1 MSWPFGL
8 PKLLKI
14 LSTSTTGTSKR
25 WHLLDKERVLSKI
38 DELEGYLREL
48 EQVKPADL
56 EEYKKI
62 EKKRSSER
70 LLQLSI
76 ECMIDICALMVTGLR
91 LGLPSEEDD
100 LFERLEQADIISPL
114 MRETLRK
121 MKAFRNILVH
131 EYGRIDDQLVY
142 ELLQNKLN
150 DFDKFKCEILE
161 GIRNQN

>member
-1 MSWPFGL
+1 
-8 PKLLKI
+8 
-14 LSTSTTGTSKR
+14 
-25 WHLLDKERVLSKI
+25 LLDKERVLAKI

-48 EQVKPADL
+48 EQVKPVSL

-100 LFERLEQADIISPL
+100 LFERLEQAGIISPL
-114 MRETLRK
+114 MKETLRK

-131 EYGRIDDQLVY
+131 EYGRIDDELVY
-142 ELLQNKLN
+142 EILQNKLN

>member
-1 MSWPFGL
+1 
-8 PKLLKI
+8 
-14 LSTSTTGTSKR
+14 
-25 WHLLDKERVLSKI
+25 LLDKERVLAKI

-48 EQVKPADL
+48 EHVKPASL

-76 ECMIDICALMVTGLR
+76 ECIIDICALMVTGLR

-100 LFERLEQADIISPL
+100 LFERLEQAGIISPL
-114 MRETLRK
+114 MKETLRK

-142 ELLQNKLN
+142 DVLQTKLD
-150 DFDKFKCEILE
+150 DFEAFKREILE
-161 GIRNQN
+161 AIRNQN

>member
-1 MSWPFGL
+1 M
-8 PKLLKI
+8 
-14 LSTSTTGTSKR
+14 
-25 WHLLDKERVLSKI
+25 LDKERLLAKI
-38 DELEGYLREL
+38 DELEGYLREI
-48 EQVKPADL
+48 EQVKPASL
-56 EEYKKI
+56 EEYKKV

-100 LFERLEQADIISPL
+100 LFERLEQAGIISAL
-114 MRETLRK
+114 MKETLRK

-142 ELLQNKLN
+142 ELLQNKLD
-150 DFDKFKCEILE
+150 DFERFKNEILE
-161 GIRNQN
+161 AISNQN

>member
-1 MSWPFGL
+1 
-8 PKLLKI
+8 
-14 LSTSTTGTSKR
+14 
-25 WHLLDKERVLSKI
+25 LLDKERVLAKI
-38 DELEGYLREL
+38 DELEGYLKEL
-48 EQVKPADL
+48 GEVKPTSL

-100 LFERLEQADIISPL
+100 LFERLEQAGIISPL
-114 MRETLRK
+114 MKETLRK

-131 EYGRIDDQLVY
+131 EYGRIDDELVY
-142 ELLQNKLN
+142 EILQNKLN

-161 GIRNQN
+161 AVRRQN

>member
-1 MSWPFGL
+1 
-8 PKLLKI
+8 
-14 LSTSTTGTSKR
+14 
-25 WHLLDKERVLSKI
+25 LLDKERVLSKI